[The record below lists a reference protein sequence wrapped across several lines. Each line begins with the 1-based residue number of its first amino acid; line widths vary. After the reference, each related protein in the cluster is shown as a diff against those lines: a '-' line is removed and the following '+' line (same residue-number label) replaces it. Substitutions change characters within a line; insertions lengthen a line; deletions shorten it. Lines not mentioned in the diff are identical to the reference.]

1 MEKGKLAK
9 AISDFSLLP
18 LFVINRSDNSMR
30 VISTGSLQEEVL
42 EVFNPKFFVS
52 LVQKNTDKCL
62 YKYVHSTSLTFLVFN
77 LSDGTSLI
85 YGPYYSGKR
94 ESDPLINA
102 IERQL
107 GSKLSTQRKARIT
120 DSIRVKD
127 SLFADA
133 WKTIICGLSDI
144 PDTELIEV
152 REDSTTENES
162 VSIPGTDKNRLM
174 ESVIT
179 SGYGF
184 EHRLRQAI
192 IEADKDKLYELLLPN
207 KDISSLSAELG
218 QNIMHRFENKKTNS
232 IKNAQIILNTIF
244 RISAENA
251 GLPPIYLHSVSDEIA
266 REIDKASDTD
276 SFFRVL
282 NLMINSYC
290 DAIKRVNIGSKSYR
304 ITRVQKYIISNLNSE
319 LKLEDLADVADTSP
333 QHLSRLFRKECGT
346 TITQYIRTQ
355 RINEAKWLLQTTDS
369 PIVEI
374 SESLGFSSQNYF
386 CNVFRKETGLTP
398 SEYKAKSEITRN

>member
-42 EVFNPKFFVS
+42 EVFTPEFFLS

-62 YKYVHSTSLTFLVFN
+62 FKYVHSTNLTFLVFN
-77 LSDGTSLI
+77 LSDGFSVI

-102 IERQL
+102 IERKL
-107 GSKLSTQRKARIT
+107 GLKLSTQRKARIA
-120 DSIRVKD
+120 DSISVKD

-144 PDTELIEV
+144 PDTELIKV
-152 REDSTTENES
+152 RDDCATENES
-162 VSIPGTDKNRLM
+162 ISIHGTDKNRLM

-207 KDISSLSAELG
+207 KDFSSLSAELG
-218 QNIMHRFENKKTNS
+218 QNIIHRFENKKTNS

-276 SFFRVL
+276 SFFRIL

-304 ITRVQKYIISNLNSE
+304 ITRVQKYIISNLDSE

-374 SESLGFSSQNYF
+374 SESLGFSSQNNF

-398 SEYKAKSEITRN
+398 SEYKAKSEITKN

>member
-42 EVFNPKFFVS
+42 EVFTPEFFLS

-62 YKYVHSTSLTFLVFN
+62 FKYVHSTNLTFLVFN

-94 ESDPLINA
+94 ESNPLINA

-120 DSIRVKD
+120 DSIRVKG

-218 QNIMHRFENKKTNS
+218 QNIMHRFENKRVNS

-276 SFFRVL
+276 SFFRIL

-304 ITRVQKYIISNLNSE
+304 ITRVQKYIISNLDSE

-398 SEYKAKSEITRN
+398 SEYKAKSEITKN